1 MIVVGTTYAKGEDI
15 AARGN
20 VYVFDVIDVV
30 PDPDEPGKDL
40 KLKLIGEESIRGALT
55 AVSGIGGQGFM
66 IVAQG
71 QKCMVRGLKDDGSL
85 LPVAFIDVQCYVSV
99 IKELNGTG
107 MCLIGDALKGLWF
120 TGYSVSLY
128 NSSNEG
134 NELTDSGNTG
144 GTL

>member
-40 KLKLIGEESIRGALT
+40 KLKLVGEESIRGALT

-85 LPVAFIDVQCYVSV
+85 LP
-99 IKELNGTG
+99 
-107 MCLIGDALKGLWF
+107 
-120 TGYSVSLY
+120 GYSVSRD
-128 NSSNEG
+128 NSSNG
-134 NELTDSGNTG
+134 GTELTDFGNAG
-144 GTL
+144 GTV